1 MTGVLPVYQLTK
13 NNQQLIM
20 SRRRSAPWIHRWSR
34 QLIGAIA
41 IVGALLTAYLTVVK
55 LTGNTVACT
64 ASETAASAS
73 NCNSVLSS
81 PYAMVFGLPL
91 ALFGCL
97 AYISMAT
104 FALAPLAVNSQPNKE
119 LRSKLE
125 DWTWLLLFVGATAMT
140 IFSGYLM
147 YVLGFKLKTVC
158 LYCIGSALFSLS
170 LLTLTL
176 IGRNWEDFGQLV
188 FIGIV
193 VGMVT
198 LISTLGIY
206 AQVGGSGST
215 SAKDRIPIPEATTTP
230 QPVIGWEA
238 TTTSGEAEIALA
250 RHLKKVGVKEYGAYW
265 CPHCYEQKQLFGK
278 PAYKE
283 LDYIECTPDGKN
295 GQPQVCKDAGVKF
308 FPSWKIKGELTSG
321 VKKLDELADL
331 TNYQGSRNFK
341 YTLPGEQTR

>member
-1 MTGVLPVYQLTK
+1 
-13 NNQQLIM
+13 M

-55 LTGNTVACT
+55 LTGG
-64 ASETAASAS
+64 TAACIASAATESAS
-73 NCNSVLSS
+73 NCNSVLTSR
-81 PYAMVFGLPL
+81 YATVFGLPL
-91 ALFGCL
+91 TLFGCL

-104 FALAPLAVNSQPNKE
+104 FALAPLAVNSEQNKQ

-125 DWTWLLLFVGATAMT
+125 NWTWLLLFAGATAMT

-147 YVLGFKLKTVC
+147 YVLAFKLTTLC

-170 LLTLTL
+170 MLVLSL
-176 IGRNWEDFGQLV
+176 IGRSWEDLGQLL

-198 LISTLGIY
+198 LIGTLGVY
-206 AQVGGSGST
+206 AQQPKNRT
-215 SAKDRIPIPEATTTP
+215 AIPVVTTMP
-230 QPVIGWEA
+230 KAPIGWEV

-250 RHLKKVGVKEYGAYW
+250 RHLKQVGAKAYFAYW

-278 PAYKE
+278 AAIGE
-283 LDYIECTPDGKN
+283 LNAIECAPDGKN
-295 GQPQVCKDAGVKF
+295 PQTQLCKDVGIKA
-308 FPSWKIKGELTSG
+308 FPSWQIKGELTTG
-321 VKKLDELADL
+321 IKTLDELADL
-331 TNYQGSRNFK
+331 TGYQGSRDFK
-341 YTLPGEQTR
+341 YTLPE

>member
-1 MTGVLPVYQLTK
+1 
-13 NNQQLIM
+13 M

-41 IVGALLTAYLTVVK
+41 TVGALLTGYLTVVK
-55 LTGNTVACT
+55 LTGGTAAC
-64 ASETAASAS
+64 AASAGATGAS
-73 NCNSVLSS
+73 NCDAVLSS
-81 PYAMVFGLPL
+81 PYATVFGLPL

-104 FALAPLAVNSQPNKE
+104 FALLPLTVNPAQQKQ

-125 DWTWLLLFVGATAMT
+125 DWTWLLLFCGAAAMT

-147 YVLGFKLKTVC
+147 YVLAFKLKAVC

-176 IGRNWEDFGQLV
+176 IGRSWEDAGQLF

-198 LISTLGIY
+198 LIGSLGVY
-206 AQVGGSGST
+206 ANVDGPVTTPGGTRTPIPLASGS
-215 SAKDRIPIPEATTTP
+215 P
-230 QPVIGWEA
+230 QPGVGWSV

-250 RHLKKVGVKEYGAYW
+250 RHLKQVGAKSYMAYW

-278 PAYKE
+278 EAVSE
-283 LDYIECTPDGKN
+283 LDAVECAGDAKK
-295 GQPQVCKDAGVKF
+295 GQPQVCKDAGVQA
-308 FPSWKIKGELTSG
+308 FPSWKINGQLTSG
-321 VKKLDELADL
+321 IKTLEELADL
-331 TNYQGSRNFK
+331 TGYQGSRNFK
-341 YTLPGEQTR
+341 YTFPGVTSRP